1 LAEIGSK
8 KRLTH
13 DKLLNR
19 IDKILNNGCEIKPYQ
34 IRSENKVNRVNPEIQ
49 SDEIRYELN
58 NNEWKHFVE

>member
-19 IDKILNNGCEIKPYQ
+19 IDKILNNGGEIKPYQ
-34 IRSENKVNRVNPEIQ
+34 IRNENKVNRVNPETQ

-58 NNEWKHFVE
+58 NNEWKNFVE